1 MNIDTVEESLENGK
15 KDIEYE
21 INLEKI
27 RKEVLKKF
35 DEYKLTMKFLAADAP
50 ISILCLPKT
59 TENILTSQGFLR
71 VYDLF
76 DTDFVKIKGLGE
88 ARIRNLTSCLDQF
101 FSML

>member
-50 ISILCLPKT
+50 ISILCLPKA
-59 TENILTSQGFLR
+59 TENILTSQGLLR
-71 VYDLF
+71 IYDLF
-76 DTDFVKIKGLGE
+76 DIDFVKIKGLGE
-88 ARIRNLTSCLDQF
+88 ARIRHLTSCLDQF